1 MEHLFTYGTLQDVQ
15 VQQYVF
21 GNLLKGRSDTL
32 LGFKKLENAV
42 HDQYPLVINTKKSGD
57 KVKGTVY
64 EISFS
69 DLKKADAYETNLY
82 KREKFLL
89 ESGLEAWVY
98 IENSQ

>member
-1 MEHLFTYGTLQDVQ
+1 MEHLFTYGTLQEKQ
-15 VQQYVF
+15 VQLDVF
-21 GNLLKGRSDTL
+21 GHLMEGHPDGL

-42 HDQYPLVINTKKSGD
+42 YGQFPVVIQTQDAKD

-64 EISFS
+64 TLSLT
-69 DLKKADAYETNLY
+69 DLEKADEYETEVY
-82 KREKFLL
+82 KREKFPL